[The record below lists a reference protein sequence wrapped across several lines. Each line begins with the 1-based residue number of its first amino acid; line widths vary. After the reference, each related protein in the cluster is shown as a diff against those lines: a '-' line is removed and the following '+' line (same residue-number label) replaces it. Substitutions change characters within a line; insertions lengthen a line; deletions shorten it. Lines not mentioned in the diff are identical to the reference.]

1 MFETFIAVTDRIVQ
15 VSWRLVVILLLL
27 VVICILVAFV
37 WAAVCALVTQTKKR
51 VREWKEK

>member
-51 VREWKEK
+51 VRGWKEK